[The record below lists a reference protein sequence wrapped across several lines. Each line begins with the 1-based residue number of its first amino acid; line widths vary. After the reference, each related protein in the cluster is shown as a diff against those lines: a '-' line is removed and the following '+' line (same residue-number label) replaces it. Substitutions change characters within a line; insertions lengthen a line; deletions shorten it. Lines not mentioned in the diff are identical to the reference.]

1 MISIISTLNELKYK
15 YNLNEQELAQK
26 IGISRSQLYRIK
38 KKGKISKKFI
48 IGIKNAFPEVSIDKL
63 IESLN
68 QQEEHSKIS

>member
-1 MISIISTLNELKYK
+1 MISILNELKYR

-68 QQEEHSKIS
+68 KQEEYRKIS

>member
-1 MISIISTLNELKYK
+1 MISILNELKYR
-15 YNLNEQELAQK
+15 YNLNEQQLAQK

-68 QQEEHSKIS
+68 QQEEYRKIS

>member
-1 MISIISTLNELKYK
+1 MISILNELKYR
-15 YNLNEQELAQK
+15 YNLNEQQLAQK

>member
-1 MISIISTLNELKYK
+1 MISILNELKYR
-15 YNLNEQELAQK
+15 YNLNEQQLAQK

-68 QQEEHSKIS
+68 KQEEYHKIS

>member
-1 MISIISTLNELKYK
+1 MISILNELKYR
-15 YNLNEQELAQK
+15 YNLSEQELAQK